1 MNTEWFAVFT
11 RIAAM
16 ALVMFVG
23 WLARRLRLLGGDTTA
38 SLGRF
43 TVDVTFPALTLTQ
56 MLQLVKAEDVQQS
69 GAVLVL
75 GVFILLVSCALGW
88 VTAPWVSA
96 PEHRH
101 TVAFAVAIPNWI
113 FLPLPIAAAL
123 CGAVGIRTVLLI
135 NIPSQLILWTLGV
148 IILRGGLRGVHSM
161 RALLLNPGLVATAA
175 GIVVALLVPSS
186 RDWHAQSSAIGAVI
200 QGLAMLGD
208 LTVPLS
214 LVVIGAQLAELDTA
228 RPIPWR
234 ELGGILALRLLLVP
248 MVTVALVELLLA
260 RVLALDPEVRLV
272 GHVIAAMPVAVSV
285 GMFVERFGG
294 DRDLAARSILFS
306 TLASLATV
314 PAVIYVAGLLR

>member
-1 MNTEWFAVFT
+1 MTSEWLAVFT

-23 WLARRLRLLGGDTTA
+23 WLARRLRMLGGDTTA

-43 TVDVTFPALTLTQ
+43 TVDITFPALTLTQ

-69 GAVLVL
+69 GAVLAL
-75 GVFILLVSCALGW
+75 GVFILLVSCVAGW
-88 VTAPWVSA
+88 LSA
-96 PEHRH
+96 PLVSSAEHRH

-135 NIPSQLILWTLGV
+135 NIPAQLILWTVGV
-148 IILRGGLRGVHSM
+148 IILRGGLRGVHSL

-175 GIVVALLVPSS
+175 GIVVALLVPAS
-186 RDWHAQSSAIGAVI
+186 RHWHSEPSAVGALI
-200 QGLAMLGD
+200 QGLDMLGA

-214 LVVIGAQLAELDTA
+214 LVVIGAQLAELNTGK
-228 RPIPWR
+228 PTPWR
-234 ELGGILALRLLLVP
+234 ELGGVLALRLLVVP
-248 MVTVALVELLLA
+248 VITVALVELVLV
-260 RVLALDPEVRLV
+260 RVLALDPQVRLV
-272 GHVIAAMPVAVSV
+272 GHVIAAMPVAVSC

-294 DRDLAARSILFS
+294 DRDLAARAILFS
-306 TLASLATV
+306 TIACLVTVPVVVWVASL
-314 PAVIYVAGLLR
+314 LN